1 MYLHPSQPISIYLNE
16 PNCPVLM
23 IHFATKKSYNLKSL
37 EFMEVKSFE
46 NLEVWQM
53 GRDLVTKVYMLT
65 ASLPQSETFGLT
77 AQTKRAA
84 LSVPANIAEGF
95 GRYHYMDK
103 AKFYLNAR
111 GSLYE
116 LKSHLL
122 IAQDL
127 GYLEK
132 SQAVSDIL
140 TLMNNL
146 SIKLN
151 NLIATTRKLKNKES
165 Q

>member
-1 MYLHPSQPISIYLNE
+1 
-16 PNCPVLM
+16 
-23 IHFATKKSYNLKSL
+23 
-37 EFMEVKSFE
+37 MEVKSFE
-46 NLEVWQM
+46 NLEVWQI
-53 GRDLVTKVYMLT
+53 GRDLVTKVYPLT
-65 ASLPQSETFGLT
+65 ASLPQSEDFGLI
-77 AQTKRAA
+77 AQIKRAA

-122 IAQDL
+122 IARDL
-127 GYLEK
+127 SYFK
-132 SQAVSDIL
+132 QSQPVYDVL
-140 TLMNNL
+140 TLVDNL
-146 SIKLN
+146 SVKLN

>member
-1 MYLHPSQPISIYLNE
+1 
-16 PNCPVLM
+16 
-23 IHFATKKSYNLKSL
+23 
-37 EFMEVKSFE
+37 MEVKSFE

-53 GRDLVTKVYMLT
+53 GRDLVTRVYMLT
-65 ASLPQSETFGLT
+65 ASLPQSETFGLI
-77 AQTKRAA
+77 AQIKRAA

-103 AKFYLNAR
+103 ARFYLNAR

-122 IAQDL
+122 VAQDL
-127 GYLEK
+127 RYLK
-132 SQAVSDIL
+132 RSQPVSDVL
-140 TLMNNL
+140 TLVDTL
-146 SIKLN
+146 SVKLN

>member
-1 MYLHPSQPISIYLNE
+1 
-16 PNCPVLM
+16 V
-23 IHFATKKSYNLKSL
+23 
-37 EFMEVKSFE
+37 EVKTFE
-46 NLEVWQM
+46 DLEVWQV
-53 GRDLVTKVYMLT
+53 GRDLVAKVYTLT
-65 ASLPQSETFGLT
+65 ASLPQSEAFGLI
-77 AQTKRAA
+77 AQIKRAA

-103 AKFYLNAR
+103 ARFYLNAR

-127 GYLEK
+127 EYLK
-132 SQAVSDIL
+132 RSQHVSDVL
-140 TLMNNL
+140 ALADDL
-146 SIKLN
+146 GVKLN
-151 NLIATTRKLKNKES
+151 NLVAATRRLKSKES

>member
-1 MYLHPSQPISIYLNE
+1 
-16 PNCPVLM
+16 
-23 IHFATKKSYNLKSL
+23 
-37 EFMEVKSFE
+37 MEVKSFE

-65 ASLPQSETFGLT
+65 VSLPQTETFGLI
-77 AQTKRAA
+77 AQIKRAA

-127 GYLEK
+127 GYLKK
-132 SQAVSDIL
+132 SQAISDVFIL
-140 TLMNNL
+140 IGKL
-146 SIKLN
+146 SVKLN
-151 NLIATTRKLKNKES
+151 NLIATTRKLKSKES

>member
-1 MYLHPSQPISIYLNE
+1 M
-16 PNCPVLM
+16 
-23 IHFATKKSYNLKSL
+23 T
-37 EFMEVKSFE
+37 EVKSFD
-46 NLEVWQM
+46 NLEVWQL
-53 GRDLVTKVYMLT
+53 GRDLVTKVYTLT
-65 ASLPQSETFGLT
+65 ASLPESETFGLT

-127 GYLEK
+127 GYFEG
-132 SQAVSDIL
+132 SQPVSDIL
-140 TLMNNL
+140 GLIDGL
-146 SIKLN
+146 SVKMN
-151 NLIATTRKLKNKES
+151 NLIASTRKLKNKES

>member
-1 MYLHPSQPISIYLNE
+1 M
-16 PNCPVLM
+16 
-23 IHFATKKSYNLKSL
+23 T
-37 EFMEVKSFE
+37 EVKSFE
-46 NLEVWQM
+46 NLEVWQL
-53 GRDLVTKVYMLT
+53 GRDLVTKIYTLT
-65 ASLPQSETFGLT
+65 ASLPESETFGLT

-127 GYLEK
+127 GYLQG
-132 SQAVSDIL
+132 SQPVSDIL
-140 TLMNNL
+140 TLIDGL
-146 SIKLN
+146 SVKMN
-151 NLIATTRKLKNKES
+151 NLIASTRKLKNKES

>member
-1 MYLHPSQPISIYLNE
+1 
-16 PNCPVLM
+16 
-23 IHFATKKSYNLKSL
+23 
-37 EFMEVKSFE
+37 MEVKSFE
-46 NLEVWQM
+46 DLEVWQM
-53 GRDLVTKVYMLT
+53 GRDLVAKVYMLT
-65 ASLPQSETFGLT
+65 MSLPQSEAFGLT
-77 AQTKRAA
+77 AQIKRAA

-122 IAQDL
+122 IAQEL
-127 GYLEK
+127 GYLK
-132 SQAVSDIL
+132 QSQAVSDVLIL
-140 TLMNNL
+140 IDSL
-146 SIKLN
+146 SVKLN
-151 NLIATTRKLKNKES
+151 NLIASTRKLKTNQS

>member
-1 MYLHPSQPISIYLNE
+1 
-16 PNCPVLM
+16 
-23 IHFATKKSYNLKSL
+23 
-37 EFMEVKSFE
+37 MEVKSFE
-46 NLEVWQM
+46 NLEVWQI
-53 GRDLVTKVYMLT
+53 GRDLVTKVYTLT
-65 ASLPQSETFGLT
+65 ASLPQSETFGLI
-77 AQTKRAA
+77 AQIKRSA

-122 IAQDL
+122 IARDL
-127 GYLEK
+127 RYLK
-132 SQAVSDIL
+132 RSQPVSDAL
-140 TLMNNL
+140 TLVDNL
-146 SIKLN
+146 SVKLN

>member
-1 MYLHPSQPISIYLNE
+1 
-16 PNCPVLM
+16 
-23 IHFATKKSYNLKSL
+23 
-37 EFMEVKSFE
+37 MEVKSFE
-46 NLEVWQM
+46 NLEVWQI
-53 GRDLVTKVYMLT
+53 GRDLVTKVYTLT
-65 ASLPQSETFGLT
+65 ASLPQSEVFGLV
-77 AQTKRAA
+77 AQIKRAA

-127 GYLEK
+127 GYLKK
-132 SQAVSDIL
+132 SQPVADVL
-140 TLMNNL
+140 TLVDNL
-146 SIKLN
+146 GVKLN

>member
-1 MYLHPSQPISIYLNE
+1 
-16 PNCPVLM
+16 
-23 IHFATKKSYNLKSL
+23 
-37 EFMEVKSFE
+37 MEVKSFE
-46 NLEVWQM
+46 NLEVWQI
-53 GRDLVTKVYMLT
+53 GRDLVTKVYTLT
-65 ASLPQSETFGLT
+65 ASLPQSEAFGLV
-77 AQTKRAA
+77 AQIKRAA

-122 IAQDL
+122 IARDL
-127 GYLEK
+127 GYLKK
-132 SQAVSDIL
+132 SQPVADVL
-140 TLMNNL
+140 TLVDNL
-146 SIKLN
+146 GVKLN

>member
-1 MYLHPSQPISIYLNE
+1 
-16 PNCPVLM
+16 
-23 IHFATKKSYNLKSL
+23 
-37 EFMEVKSFE
+37 
-46 NLEVWQM
+46 M
-53 GRDLVTKVYMLT
+53 GRDLVTKVYTLT
-65 ASLPQSETFGLT
+65 ASLPQSETFGLI
-77 AQTKRAA
+77 AQIKRAA

-103 AKFYLNAR
+103 ARFYLNAR

-122 IAQDL
+122 VAQDL
-127 GYLEK
+127 RYLK
-132 SQAVSDIL
+132 RSQPVSDVL
-140 TLMNNL
+140 TLVDTL
-146 SIKLN
+146 SVKLN

>member
-1 MYLHPSQPISIYLNE
+1 
-16 PNCPVLM
+16 
-23 IHFATKKSYNLKSL
+23 
-37 EFMEVKSFE
+37 MEVKSFE
-46 NLEVWQM
+46 NLEVWQI
-53 GRDLVTKVYMLT
+53 GRDLVTKVYTLT
-65 ASLPQSETFGLT
+65 ASLPQSEAFGLV
-77 AQTKRAA
+77 AQIKRAA

-127 GYLEK
+127 GYLKK
-132 SQAVSDIL
+132 SQSVADVL
-140 TLMNNL
+140 TLVDNL
-146 SIKLN
+146 GVKLN

>member
-1 MYLHPSQPISIYLNE
+1 M
-16 PNCPVLM
+16 
-23 IHFATKKSYNLKSL
+23 T
-37 EFMEVKSFE
+37 EVKSFE
-46 NLEVWQM
+46 NLEVWRM

-65 ASLPQSETFGLT
+65 ASLPLSETFGLT
-77 AQTKRAA
+77 AQIKRAV

-103 AKFYLNAR
+103 AKFCLNAR

-122 IAQDL
+122 IAEDL
-127 GYLEK
+127 GYLK
-132 SQAVSDIL
+132 QSQAVSDIL
-140 TLMNNL
+140 TLTDNL
-146 SIKLN
+146 GVKLN

>member
-1 MYLHPSQPISIYLNE
+1 MTYDKSQPTTTS
-16 PNCPVLM
+16 
-23 IHFATKKSYNLKSL
+23 LKGIN
-37 EFMEVKSFE
+37 SFE
-46 NLEVWQM
+46 DLEVWQM
-53 GRDLVTKVYMLT
+53 GKDIVMKIYHLTKDFPKQE
-65 ASLPQSETFGLT
+65 SFGLT
-77 AQTKRAA
+77 SQMRESA

-122 IAQDL
+122 IAQEL
-127 GYLEK
+127 GYFNESLPVSTNISK
-132 SQAVSDIL
+132 SQSITSLFNMID
-140 TLMNNL
+140 NL
-146 SIKLN
+146 SLKLN
-151 NLIATTRKLKNKES
+151 NLITATRKLSKGA

>member
-1 MYLHPSQPISIYLNE
+1 MG
-16 PNCPVLM
+16 
-23 IHFATKKSYNLKSL
+23 
-37 EFMEVKSFE
+37 VKSFE
-46 NLEVWQM
+46 NLEVWQI

-65 ASLPQSETFGLT
+65 VSLPQSETFGLT
-77 AQTKRAA
+77 AQIKRAA
-84 LSVPANIAEGF
+84 LSLPANIAEGF

-127 GYLEK
+127 GYLK
-132 SQAVSDIL
+132 QSQAVFDIL
-140 TLMNNL
+140 ALIDNL
-146 SIKLN
+146 SVKLN

>member
-1 MYLHPSQPISIYLNE
+1 M
-16 PNCPVLM
+16 
-23 IHFATKKSYNLKSL
+23 A
-37 EFMEVKSFE
+37 EVKSFE
-46 NLEVWQM
+46 NLEVWQL
-53 GRDLVTKVYMLT
+53 GRDLVTKIYTLT
-65 ASLPQSETFGLT
+65 ASLPESETFGLT

-127 GYLEK
+127 GYLQG
-132 SQAVSDIL
+132 SQPVSDIL
-140 TLMNNL
+140 TLIDGL
-146 SIKLN
+146 SVKMN
-151 NLIATTRKLKNKES
+151 NLIASTRKLKNKES